1 MIPIHFKTKDFTEP
15 ATGLYYLVTARGNFL
30 VKKTNLYTSVTQ
42 ADTIPG
48 LLGQKESL
56 SLRLPRL
63 PREIVEQ
70 MYGFFDAVFRMWDG
84 EAIVFLY
91 YSPETGSFRIEPPP
105 QTLFRYKSFA
115 GFWRTEMSVTYGY
128 LQRPE
133 GYIKLGDAHS
143 HADLPA
149 FFSCIDDEDDKEDGL
164 RITLGNLDRSRPDVS
179 ASFIVNG
186 ARFPLNPED
195 VLEDFST
202 PSPPPQEWLE
212 RVTVKEKIFSSR
224 EKEVSQD
231 GKDERINEEN
241 DRQEQQEQ
249 QEQRE
254 QQEQPEQPE
263 QQEQQERQVGGQAD

>member
-1 MIPIHFKTKDFTEP
+1 MIPVYFKTEDFTEP
-15 ATGLYYLVTARGNFL
+15 ATDIYYLITARSNFL
-30 VKKTNLYTSVTQ
+30 VKKTNLFTSVTQ
-42 ADTIPG
+42 AEVIPG

-70 MYGFFDAVFRMWDG
+70 MYGFFDAVFQMWDG

-91 YSPETGSFRIEPPP
+91 YSPETGDFKIEPPP

-115 GFWRTEMSVTYGY
+115 GFWRTEMRVTYGY

-149 FFSCIDDEDDKEDGL
+149 FFSCKDDEDDKEDGL

-179 ASFIVNG
+179 ASFVVNG
-186 ARFPLNPED
+186 ARFTLNPED

-202 PSPPPQEWLE
+202 PAPPPQEWLE
-212 RVTVKEKIFSSR
+212 RITVKERRHSSS
-224 EKEVSQD
+224 EKEVNQN
-231 GKDERINEEN
+231 GKEERFDEEN
-241 DRQEQQEQ
+241 DRQDQQDQPDQPDQ
-249 QEQRE
+249 QDG
-254 QQEQPEQPE
+254 
-263 QQEQQERQVGGQAD
+263 QVGGPAD